1 MIHETNPIH
10 DAPAD
15 DAHGGSHPTARTYIG
30 IAVILTVLTA
40 VEVIIYYIESVR
52 PFLVPLLAILGVS
65 KFVLVVAYY
74 MHLKFDPKLFTW
86 LFAGGLVTA
95 IAALTGLWAL
105 FNGWGG

>member
-1 MIHETNPIH
+1 MITETNPVH
-10 DAPAD
+10 DLPAD
-15 DAHGGSHPTARTYIG
+15 DAHGGSHPTARTYLG

-40 VEVIIYYIESVR
+40 LEVVIYYIQAIR
-52 PFLVPLLAILGVS
+52 PILVPLLAILGVS

-86 LFAGGLVTA
+86 LFLGGLVTA
-95 IAALTGLWAL
+95 TAALTGLWAL

>member
-1 MIHETNPIH
+1 MIHETNPVH
-10 DAPAD
+10 DLPAD
-15 DAHGGSHPTARTYIG
+15 DAHGGSHPTARTYIL
-30 IAVILTVLTA
+30 IAVVLTVLTA
-40 VEVIIYYIESVR
+40 VEVLIYYIESIR
-52 PFLVPLLAILGVS
+52 PFLIPLLLILGVS

>member
-1 MIHETNPIH
+1 LIHETNPIH
-10 DAPAD
+10 DAPVD
-15 DAHGGSHPTARTYIG
+15 DHHGSSHPTAKTYIW
-30 IAVILTVLTA
+30 IAVILTILTA
-40 VEVIIYYIESVR
+40 IEVLIYYIPPIR
-52 PFLVPLLAILGVS
+52 PFLIPLLVILGLS

-86 LFAGGLVTA
+86 LFVGGLVTA